1 MNKQS
6 LDHFPLPENV
16 SSLNTK
22 QLQELLDNDEFL
34 NHYVVNKS
42 YHEHNEIIKYEKET
56 QRLQEILDEIRSISE
71 SLSGIN
77 KDQIRSNIST
87 LEKNN
92 TSLKEQLSYLK
103 TELSHDNIKQFL
115 DSYLNK
121 IQKTQIDPLK
131 QKVIN
136 DVYNVDLHKEYV
148 ETLTK
153 FNRLRIL
160 FKSLST

>member
-1 MNKQS
+1 MNNPS
-6 LDHFPLPENV
+6 LNHFPLPENV
-16 SSLNTK
+16 LSLNTK
-22 QLQELLDNDEFL
+22 QLQELLENDEFL
-34 NHYVVNKS
+34 NHYVVNKA

-56 QRLQEILDEIRSISE
+56 QRLQEILEEIRSVSE

-77 KDQIRSNIST
+77 KDRIHSNIST

-92 TSLKEQLSYLK
+92 TLLKEQLNYLR
-103 TELSHDNIKQFL
+103 TELSHDSIKQYL
-115 DSYLNK
+115 DGYLNK
-121 IQKTQIDPLK
+121 IQKTQIDSLK
-131 QKVIN
+131 QKVI
-136 DVYNVDLHKEYV
+136 DDAYNVDLREEYV

>member
-1 MNKQS
+1 MNNKS
-6 LDHFPLPENV
+6 LEHFPLPENV

-42 YHEHNEIIKYEKET
+42 YHEHNEIIKYDKET
-56 QRLQEILDEIRSISE
+56 QRLQELLDEIRYISE

-77 KDQIRSNIST
+77 KDHIRSNIAT

-92 TSLKEQLSYLK
+92 TFLNEQLTYLT
-103 TELSHDNIKQFL
+103 TELSLDNIKQFL

-121 IQKTQIDPLK
+121 IQKTQIHPLK
-131 QKVIN
+131 QRVIG
-136 DVYNVDLHKEYV
+136 DPYNVDLHKEYI